1 MAVGKEIRKK
11 IGSVENTQKITSAMQ
26 MVAAS
31 KMRRTQ
37 ENMRQGKPYAEKM
50 RQMIGHL
57 ANANPEYRHV
67 YMAEREVRRVG
78 YLVVST
84 DKGLCGGLNVNL
96 FRELVRDMAGWHAKG
111 VESDLGLI
119 GNKAAAFFKSVGG
132 NVLAAVNHVGETP
145 VLADLIGGVKVMFDA
160 FEEGR
165 IDKLFIASNDFVNT
179 MTQSP
184 TVRQLLPLDPE
195 ADEALVARLDTLLEG
210 RRLCLDPEL
219 TLARL
224 ARALH
229 VPVKQLSAA
238 INRSTG
244 GNVSRHVNGYR
255 IREACRA
262 LEAGASVTEAMLASG
277 FNTKSNFNREFRRV
291 TGRTPSAW
299 RRIGAGGKPS
309 R

>member
-67 YMAEREVRRVG
+67 YMAEREVQRVG

-160 FEEGR
+160 FEEGK

-179 MTQSP
+179 MTQAP
-184 TVRQLLPLDPE
+184 TVRQLLPLDPQ
-195 ADEALVARLDTLLEG
+195 ADEELQRRWDYIYEPDARQLIEGLVLRYIESQVYQAVVENGACEQAAKMIAMKNATENAEKLIG
-210 RRLCLDPEL
+210 EL
-219 TLARL
+219 TLIYNNARQT
-224 ARALH
+224 AITQEIAEI
-229 VPVKQLSAA
+229 VGGAA
-238 INRSTG
+238 A
-244 GNVSRHVNGYR
+244 V
-255 IREACRA
+255 
-262 LEAGASVTEAMLASG
+262 
-277 FNTKSNFNREFRRV
+277 
-291 TGRTPSAW
+291 
-299 RRIGAGGKPS
+299 
-309 R
+309 